1 MTVFVAG
8 ADFGALASLQ
18 SVFPAAGAYLYYRR
32 CRTLARQDRP
42 VPGPRRLSFGFGIA
56 VVLIAISPPFH
67 ELADELLYVHMA
79 QHLLLADIGALLIV
93 LGLTGPV
100 LQPVLALPVIDRLRA
115 LAHPAV
121 AFPLWLVDLY
131 VWHAPPLYQAALSS
145 DLVHALEHGCFFFFG
160 VNVWLAL
167 FGPFPQPEWFG
178 NAAKLGY
185 IVGMRLAYALLGNV
199 LLWASSVFYPD
210 YQSHEAARH
219 IGGLRDQGLA
229 GTIMMIEGSIL
240 TILLFGWIFMKAA
253 NEQEERQ
260 RLLEYAESLG
270 VPLSRQRAAR
280 AVAAGR
286 ANELRT
292 RLSQTMDRTA
302 TSRR

>member
-1 MTVFVAG
+1 MTVPAAEAG
-8 ADFGALASLQ
+8 GALAPLQ
-18 SVFPAAGAYLYYRR
+18 LLFPAAGAYLYYRR
-32 CRTLARQDRP
+32 CHTLARQGRP
-42 VPGPRRLSFGFGIA
+42 VPSWRRLSFGLGIA
-56 VVLIAISPPFH
+56 VVAGAISPPVH
-67 ELADELLYVHMA
+67 TLADKLLYVHMA

-93 LGLTGPV
+93 LGLTGP
-100 LQPVLALPVIDRLRA
+100 LIQPLLALPVLDRLRV
-115 LAHPAV
+115 LAHPAI

-131 VWHAPPLYQAALSS
+131 VWHLPPLYQAALSS
-145 DLVHALEHGCFFFFG
+145 DVVHALEHGFFFVFG
-160 VNVWLAL
+160 ANVWLAL
-167 FGPFPQPEWFG
+167 FGPLPKPEWFG

-185 IVGMRLAYALLGNV
+185 IIGMRLTYALLGNV
-199 LLWASSVFYPD
+199 LLWSSSVFYPD
-210 YQSHEAARH
+210 YEKHEAARH

-240 TILLFGWIFMKAA
+240 TILLFGWLFMKAA

-286 ANELRT
+286 GEELRA
-292 RLSQTMDRTA
+292 RLRQGMDLTA
-302 TSRR
+302 SGRR